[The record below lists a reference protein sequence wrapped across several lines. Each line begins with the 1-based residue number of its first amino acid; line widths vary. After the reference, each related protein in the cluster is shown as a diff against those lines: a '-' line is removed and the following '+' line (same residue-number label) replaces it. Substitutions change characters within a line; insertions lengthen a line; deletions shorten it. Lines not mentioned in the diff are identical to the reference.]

1 MTRSRTLRLIA
12 GTLLFCA
19 PAAPQA
25 FGVSKEMIQLQT
37 QVQALQDAIA
47 RLQQSNDE
55 RMGVLRDLVQQT
67 ADSVNRM
74 SVAVNGLQLRMQN
87 QQDALT
93 AKSDQVSGQVQSL
106 HDSVDEV
113 KARLARMEKSLADVQ
128 NQQQSA
134 NAALANMP
142 QAGAASAGAA
152 PGTSLG
158 APAPTPQPSGPLP
171 ISGTRTSPGRTPPA
185 AAGPSATDM
194 YREAYSDYMAGKY
207 GVASSEF
214 DDLTKAYPDDNLS
227 GNAYFY
233 LGELAI
239 RANKPSTAIDDYDH
253 VLEHYPDNAK
263 IPAAHLHKGEAL
275 LNSRRNDAGVA
286 ELRSLIQRFPS
297 SPEAAQARS
306 KLTALGVP
314 SPARR

>member
-1 MTRSRTLRLIA
+1 
-12 GTLLFCA
+12 
-19 PAAPQA
+19 
-25 FGVSKEMIQLQT
+25 
-37 QVQALQDAIA
+37 
-47 RLQQSNDE
+47 
-55 RMGVLRDLVQQT
+55 
-67 ADSVNRM
+67 
-74 SVAVNGLQLRMQN
+74 
-87 QQDALT
+87 
-93 AKSDQVSGQVQSL
+93 
-106 HDSVDEV
+106 
-113 KARLARMEKSLADVQ
+113 
-128 NQQQSA
+128 
-134 NAALANMP
+134 
-142 QAGAASAGAA
+142 
-152 PGTSLG
+152 
-158 APAPTPQPSGPLP
+158 
-171 ISGTRTSPGRTPPA
+171 
-185 AAGPSATDM
+185 M

-275 LNSRRNDAGVA
+275 LNSKRNDAGVA